1 MNFRAFVGI
10 AFVLNLLLSNV
21 CLMGTAYAAVPVD
34 GSDQILSR
42 EVPMSFNV
50 VTCTWIKTD
59 DGWEPTADSPCAG
72 GHCLKKEQPDT
83 RCVTA
88 HLLEIPAAQLPTL
101 TAIAPETASPT
112 LVPAFIAESPPPYP
126 GLGSTVMLL

>member
-1 MNFRAFVGI
+1 MSFRAFVGI

-21 CLMGTAYAAVPVD
+21 CLMGTAYAAVPVG

-50 VTCTWIKTD
+50 VTCKWIKTD

-72 GHCLKKEQPDT
+72 GHCLKKEKPDT
-83 RCVTA
+83 RCVAA
-88 HLLEIPAAQLPTL
+88 HVLEMPAAQLPPVAAIEPA
-101 TAIAPETASPT
+101 TATPPPA
-112 LVPAFIAESPPPYP
+112 PAFIAESPPPYT